1 LHAASQDC
9 EAVLFEEHKMP
20 RKTKE
25 KAPDSCEHCTH
36 WDEVKDRV
44 RVKKLLE
51 SAIEKLGK
59 KLAGSTFQ
67 PSLADYLKLMQ
78 LEKEF
83 GDDEAKEIKVTW
95 VEPERES
102 VPGK

>member
-1 LHAASQDC
+1 
-9 EAVLFEEHKMP
+9 MP

-36 WDEVKDRV
+36 WEEVKDRV

-51 SAIEKLGK
+51 SALSKLEK
-59 KLAGSTFQ
+59 KLAAETFQ

-83 GDDEAKEIKVTW
+83 ADEETKEVRVTW
-95 VEPERES
+95 VERERES
-102 VPGK
+102 VPGR